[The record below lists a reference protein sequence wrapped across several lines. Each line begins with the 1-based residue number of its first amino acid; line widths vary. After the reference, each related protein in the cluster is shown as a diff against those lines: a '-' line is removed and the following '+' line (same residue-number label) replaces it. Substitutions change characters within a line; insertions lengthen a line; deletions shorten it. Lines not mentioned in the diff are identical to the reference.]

1 LRQQLEDQ
9 NVFASKLALDKEG
22 EITELNKFINEAM
35 QVHNN
40 KMYEREKQHEERIN
54 EYELNKANLI
64 NS

>member
-1 LRQQLEDQ
+1 
-9 NVFASKLALDKEG
+9 
-22 EITELNKFINEAM
+22 M
-35 QVHNN
+35 QTHNN